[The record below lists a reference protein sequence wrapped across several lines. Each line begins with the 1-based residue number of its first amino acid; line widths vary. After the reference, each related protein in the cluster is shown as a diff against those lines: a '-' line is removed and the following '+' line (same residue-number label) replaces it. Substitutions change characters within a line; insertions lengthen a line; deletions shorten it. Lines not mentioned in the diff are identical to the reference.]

1 MATGNNASLHMGKQY
16 VAAAGLVQVF
26 LFFVAFF
33 GAAVTIRLL
42 MVTVRDCRGRDRNA
56 RSVSMHANLG

>member
-1 MATGNNASLHMGKQY
+1 MGKQY

-42 MVTVRDCRGRDRNA
+42 MVTVRDCRGARAERA